1 MKMIIRLTPKSIIAY
16 SDLDVYNLTPEINWE
31 INHADCDVFRRN
43 ADGDRISVALEQ
55 ISMYPDITWSNIYE
69 VVTLIKLLKPF
80 NQIDWQSTF
89 DILPIPKR
97 VSLARMIEELEFFE
111 EFGDPERNYNAHRM
125 EFDPLVE
132 FLEEHEL
139 WFHEIDEERKR
150 VIFKGLPPF
159 FTNDVPCRGEF
170 REHLLLKTLT
180 NRWSILLNLS

>member
-97 VSLARMIEELEFFE
+97 VSLARMKEELEFFE
-111 EFGDPERNYNAHRM
+111 KFGDPERNYNAQRM

-139 WFHEIDEERKR
+139 WFHEIDEDRKR

-170 REHLLLKTLT
+170 RERLLLETLT

>member
-1 MKMIIRLTPKSIIAY
+1 MKIKLTPKSIIAY
-16 SDLDVYNLTPEINWE
+16 SDLDEYNLTPEINWE

-43 ADGDRISVALEQ
+43 ADGYRISVALEQ

-97 VSLARMIEELEFFE
+97 LSLDRIKEELEFFE
-111 EFGDPERNYNAHRM
+111 KFGDPERNYYAQRVQ
-125 EFDPLVE
+125 FDPLVE

-139 WFHEIDEERKR
+139 KFHELDEDRKR
-150 VIFKGLPPF
+150 ITFTGIQPF
-159 FTNDVPCRGEF
+159 YGNYVPCRGEY
-170 REHLLLKTLT
+170 RS
-180 NRWSILLNLS
+180 WVLNLALENGWGISL